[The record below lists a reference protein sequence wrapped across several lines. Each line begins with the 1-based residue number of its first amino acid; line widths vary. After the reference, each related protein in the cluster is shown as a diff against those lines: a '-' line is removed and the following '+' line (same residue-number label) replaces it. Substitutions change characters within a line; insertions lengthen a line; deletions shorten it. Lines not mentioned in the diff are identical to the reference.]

1 MCIKQI
7 FLFGA
12 FINYLLNINIDCN
25 KNFLIYL
32 MFIRLIYMMLNNVYL
47 ITLSIEV
54 CGAISRPMSSNKE
67 QIKARV
73 VIE

>member
-1 MCIKQI
+1 
-7 FLFGA
+7 
-12 FINYLLNINIDCN
+12 
-25 KNFLIYL
+25 
-32 MFIRLIYMMLNNVYL
+32 MFIRLNNIYL